1 MYLASATRSVYHL
14 LPSSPNLFRD
24 LWSELEIL
32 LSVGIFKDSS
42 LRNLS
47 TPLLKFRDYI
57 KLSRMRAFWI
67 RSFLS
72 STIYLVNFSSLINGG
87 NDGRGRFEKKRGAL
101 DAARGYLYP
110 RNTLNTSETGLS
122 RLLRRRLGCSCL
134 VAAARVPLHGGRWLA
149 SLSNRLPLDE
159 GRDLD
164 RRGTR
169 STNRNRI
176 FYEREGDIIIRG
188 IEESGWSSKH
198 EARRKGKGVRDEK
211 VGLNI
216 AGIYRTHADS
226 KRIYAPE
233 LAKSWRKF
241 DHGTLFILWR
251 VISIELWGGDSFSRS
266 E

>member
-216 AGIYRTHADS
+216 AGIYRTYIEHT
-226 KRIYAPE
+226 RI
-233 LAKSWRKF
+233 
-241 DHGTLFILWR
+241 
-251 VISIELWGGDSFSRS
+251 RS
-266 E
+266 GFTRQN